1 MTGDRNEQAPRGSG
15 PLIALSANDG
25 WGIVN
30 FRRGLIAA
38 LRADGYR
45 IAVLAPDGPNS
56 DAIRDLG
63 AQFVPVSIVARGRSP
78 TADLATLAAYWRQ
91 LRALRPAAFL
101 GFTIKPNIYGSIAAH
116 ALGIPVIN
124 NITGLGAMFERKGPL
139 NRLVGGLYRV
149 ALGRS
154 ATVFFQNRDD
164 RDLFVERRLVR
175 ADQAALLPGSGVDL
189 DFFQPRP
196 KPARDGITFLLAA
209 RLLWAKGVRE
219 FVEAARIVRS
229 HRDDVRFHILGPIE
243 PAGPGAVA
251 KSDLD
256 RWSQEGVVDYRGSA
270 ADVRAELA
278 EADCVVLPSY
288 YREGVP
294 RILLEAAAMAIPVIA
309 ADSVGCRDAVKP
321 GETGLLCAP
330 RSAQSLADAMQ
341 RIAGMTDADRKA
353 MGLAGRAWM
362 ERDFGEAVVHQ
373 AYREALL
380 GVLSKGI

>member
-1 MTGDRNEQAPRGSG
+1 MVDDRNQQAPRASG

-25 WGIVN
+25 WGVVN

-38 LRADGYR
+38 LRAEGYR
-45 IAVLAPDGPNS
+45 VAVLAPAGPHS
-56 DAIRDLG
+56 DAIRALG
-63 AQFVPVSIVARGRSP
+63 ALFLPVPVAARGRSP
-78 TADLATLAAYWRQ
+78 AADLATLAAYWRQ

-124 NITGLGAMFERKGPL
+124 NITGLGVVFERTGPL

-149 ALGRS
+149 ALERS
-154 ATVFFQNRDD
+154 AKVFFQNRDD
-164 RDLFVERRLVR
+164 RDLFVERGLVR
-175 ADQAALLPGSGVDL
+175 SGQVALLPGSGVDL
-189 DFFQPRP
+189 DHFQPRP
-196 KPARDGITFLLAA
+196 RPERDGTTFLLAA
-209 RLLWAKGVRE
+209 RLLWTKGVRE
-219 FVEAARIVRS
+219 FVEAARIVTAL
-229 HRDDVRFHILGPIE
+229 RDDVRFQILGPVE

-251 KSDLD
+251 MSDLD
-256 RWSQEGVVDYRGSA
+256 RWSQEGVIDYRGSA
-270 ADVRAELA
+270 ADVRKELS

-321 GETGLLCAP
+321 GKTGLLCEP
-330 RSAQSLADAMQ
+330 RSAQSLADAMLQ
-341 RIAGMTDADRKA
+341 IAGMAHSDRKA

-362 ERDFGEAVVHQ
+362 ERDFGETVVHQ
-373 AYREALL
+373 AYRDALL
-380 GVLSKGI
+380 GALSKGI

>member
-1 MTGDRNEQAPRGSG
+1 MAGDRNKQAPRASG

-25 WGIVN
+25 WGVVN

-38 LRADGYR
+38 LQADGYR

-56 DAIRDLG
+56 DAIRAQG
-63 AQFVPVSIVARGRSP
+63 AQFVPLSIVARGRSP
-78 TADLATLAAYWRQ
+78 TADLATLTAYWRQ
-91 LRALRPAAFL
+91 LRALRPAAYL

-154 ATVFFQNRDD
+154 AKVFFQNRDD

-189 DFFQPRP
+189 DFFQPRSGP
-196 KPARDGITFLLAA
+196 EHDGTTFLLAA

-229 HRDDVRFHILGPIE
+229 HRDDVCFHILGPIE
-243 PAGPGAVA
+243 PSGPDAVA

-270 ADVRAELA
+270 ADVRVELA
-278 EADCVVLPSY
+278 EADCAVLPSY

-321 GETGLLCAP
+321 GETGFLCAP

-341 RIAGMTDADRKA
+341 RIAGMTDAERLA

-362 ERDFGEAVVHQ
+362 ERDFDEAVVHQ

-380 GVLSKGI
+380 GAFSKGI

>member
-1 MTGDRNEQAPRGSG
+1 MAVDRNQQAPRGSG

-25 WGIVN
+25 WGVVN
-30 FRRGLIAA
+30 FRRGLIEA
-38 LRADGYR
+38 LQADGYR
-45 IAVLAPDGPNS
+45 IAVLAPDGPHS
-56 DAIRDLG
+56 DAIRALG
-63 AQFVPVSIVARGRSP
+63 AEFVPVPIAARGRSP

-91 LRALRPAAFL
+91 MRALHPAAFL

-124 NITGLGAMFERKGPL
+124 NITGLGVVFERKGPL
-139 NRLVGGLYRV
+139 NHLVGGLYRA

-154 ATVFFQNRDD
+154 TKVFFQNRDD
-164 RDLFVERRLVR
+164 RDLFVGRRLVR
-175 ADQAALLPGSGVDL
+175 SDQAALLPGSGVDL
-189 DFFQPRP
+189 EHFQPRP
-196 KPARDGITFLLAA
+196 KPEGDGTTFLLAA

-229 HRDDVRFHILGPIE
+229 SSDDAEFRILGPIE

-256 RWSQEGVVDYRGSA
+256 RWSQEGVIDYPGSV

-309 ADSVGCRDAVKP
+309 ADSIGCRDAVIA
-321 GETGLLCAP
+321 GETGLLCEP
-330 RSAQSLADAMQ
+330 RSPQSLADAMA
-341 RIAGMTDADRKA
+341 RIADMSHAKRQA
-353 MGLAGRAWM
+353 MGRAGRAWM
-362 ERDFGEAVVHQ
+362 KRDFSEAVVHQ

-380 GVLSKGI
+380 GALSKGI